1 MTQIHSTDE
10 IREREREMVLVLLY
24 FLLPEKEYKHL
35 MLTEEGLTR

>member
-10 IREREREMVLVLLY
+10 IRERERDGVSVTV